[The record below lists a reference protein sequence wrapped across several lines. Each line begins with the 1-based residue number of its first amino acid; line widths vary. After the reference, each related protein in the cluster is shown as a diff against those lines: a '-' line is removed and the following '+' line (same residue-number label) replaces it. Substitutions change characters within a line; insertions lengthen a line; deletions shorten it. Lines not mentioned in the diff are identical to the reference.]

1 MIDFLNIPVDI
12 KILNDKAKIP
22 TRGSSAAAGWDLY
35 AMIDKDIHLEPGE
48 SVKIDTGIAIEI
60 PEGFF
65 GAIYPRSG
73 LAIKQGL
80 RLCNCTAV
88 IDSDYR
94 GSIIVALYN
103 DSKEVRIIEPQER
116 IAQLVIQ
123 PYLPIQWHVT
133 EELSETER
141 GNGGLGSTGTR

>member
-1 MIDFLNIPVDI
+1 MTDFLNIPVDI
-12 KILNDKAKIP
+12 KILSDKAKVP
-22 TRGSSAAAGWDLY
+22 TRGSYAAAGWDLY
-35 AMIDKDIHLEPGE
+35 AAIDENIRLEPGE
-48 SVKIDTGIAIEI
+48 SVKINTDIAIEI

-88 IDSDYR
+88 IDADYR
-94 GSIIVALYN
+94 GNIIVALYN
-103 DSKEVRIIEPQER
+103 DSQDTRVIEPQER

-123 PYLPIQWHVT
+123 PYLPIQWRVVD
-133 EELSETER
+133 ELSETER
-141 GNGGLGSTGTR
+141 GDGGLGSTGTR